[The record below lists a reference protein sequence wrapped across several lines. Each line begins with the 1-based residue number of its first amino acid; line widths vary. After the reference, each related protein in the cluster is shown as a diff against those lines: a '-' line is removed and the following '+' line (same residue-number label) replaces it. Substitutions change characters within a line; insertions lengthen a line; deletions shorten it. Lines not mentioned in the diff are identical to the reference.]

1 MKKRLLIF
9 FFFLSSFLL
18 LQAQKVGLVL
28 SGGGARGL
36 TFIGIIRAL
45 EENNIPIDC
54 IAGTSIGAIVGSLYA
69 MGYTPDEMEEL
80 IRSDNFKYW
89 YSGRVESEYVYYFK
103 KDRPTPELLNFHIFL
118 KDSLQTK
125 KAQFLP
131 TSVVDPIQ
139 LNIAFLELYTRATTV
154 CRENFDSLFVPFR
167 CVASDVYHKKSMTLR
182 KGSLGDA
189 VRASM
194 SFPFVFKP
202 IKINGVLAYDGGLF
216 NNFPVD
222 VMINDFKPDI
232 IIGSV
237 VAPEQMKAEENDLI
251 GQINNMIVDRT
262 DYTLPDS
269 LGILMTFDYDDVGL
283 LDFQKLEELHDTG
296 YRHTMILMDS
306 IKGRIQRRVDAD
318 SIRSKRVAYRNTLPE
333 LRFKQI
339 YIQGANSYQQE
350 YIRKEFRKEAN
361 DEFTYEDLKWGY
373 FRLLSG
379 NAFSEIIPRA
389 KYNPEEKVYDLYLD
403 VTMRSGGSFHFGGGI
418 STTSSNQIYVGVG
431 YQSLNYYLKE
441 FFMDGQIGKVYNNF
455 QFMAKIDFRTELPK
469 SFRLITSLSSFD
481 YFKKEQLFNRN
492 FKPAFVKKD
501 ENFVKMKLTMPF
513 LQSRK
518 AEFGLAY
525 GLLKDSYF
533 Q

>member
-1 MKKRLLIF
+1 
-9 FFFLSSFLL
+9 
-18 LQAQKVGLVL
+18 
-28 SGGGARGL
+28 
-36 TFIGIIRAL
+36 
-45 EENNIPIDC
+45 
-54 IAGTSIGAIVGSLYA
+54 
-69 MGYTPDEMEEL
+69 
-80 IRSDNFKYW
+80 
-89 YSGRVESEYVYYFK
+89 
-103 KDRPTPELLNFHIFL
+103 
-118 KDSLQTK
+118 
-125 KAQFLP
+125 
-131 TSVVDPIQ
+131 
-139 LNIAFLELYTRATTV
+139 
-154 CRENFDSLFVPFR
+154 
-167 CVASDVYHKKSMTLR
+167 
-182 KGSLGDA
+182 
-189 VRASM
+189 M

-202 IKINGVLAYDGGLF
+202 IKINGVLAYDGGLY

-222 VMINDFKPDI
+222 VMINELKPDI

-237 VAPEQMKAEENDLI
+237 VAPEQMKAEENDLL

-339 YIQGANSYQQE
+339 YTQGANSYQQE
-350 YIRKEFRKEAN
+350 YIKKEFRKGAN

-373 FRLLSG
+373 FRLLSD

-403 VTMRSGGSFHFGGGI
+403 VTVRNGGSFHFGGGI
-418 STTSSNQIYVGVG
+418 STTSSNQIYLGVG

-441 FFMDGQIGKVYNNF
+441 FFIDGQMGKVYNNF
-455 QFMAKIDFRTELPK
+455 QLMAKIDFNTDMPK

-492 FKPAFVKKD
+492 FKPAFVK
-501 ENFVKMKLTMPF
+501 
-513 LQSRK
+513 
-518 AEFGLAY
+518 
-525 GLLKDSYF
+525 
-533 Q
+533 